1 MKGKTSEEARKELEA
16 AGKSK
21 GEIDLILPHK
31 VFKGNRPTNSFV
43 LGELNPFTLGALIAA
58 YEHKIFVQGM
68 IWNINPYDQVRK
80 HIDEYF
86 LMKQN
91 RRFSVDKSKSRLEQG
106 FRGRQNLNL
115 FIGRY
120 L

>member
-1 MKGKTSEEARKELEA
+1 MKGKTAEEAKVELEN

-21 GEIDLILPHK
+21 QEIDLILPHK

-68 IWNINPYDQVRK
+68 IWNINPYDQVK
-80 HIDEYF
+80 VY
-86 LMKQN
+86 N
-91 RRFSVDKSKSRLEQG
+91 YP
-106 FRGRQNLNL
+106 
-115 FIGRY
+115 FIMTVKFQKFEFFENPP
-120 L
+120 

>member
-1 MKGKTSEEARKELEA
+1 MKGKTAEEAKVELEN

-21 GEIDLILPHK
+21 QEIDLILPHK

-68 IWNINPYDQVRK
+68 IWNINPYDQVK
-80 HIDEYF
+80 VYNYSFNDGGIPKIF
-86 LMKQN
+86 
-91 RRFSVDKSKSRLEQG
+91 EQD
-106 FRGRQNLNL
+106 F
-115 FIGRY
+115 
-120 L
+120 